1 MPLTIE
7 AEPFI
12 TSLRERLA
20 MKLENHMNVQDVL
33 AVFDRST
40 TEAIFRTFSDQG
52 EMKKLTPRQKA
63 WQTRRQRNAEWKAR
77 EAQAQDKPTE
87 SPVGSEVE

>member
-1 MPLTIE
+1 MSLTVE

-40 TEAIFRTFSDQG
+40 TEAIFRTFSDQP
-52 EMKKLTPRQKA
+52 EVKKLTPRQKA
-63 WQTRRQRNAEWKAR
+63 WQTRRERNAER
-77 EAQAQDKPTE
+77 EAQAQSKPTE